1 MRHGGREGFG
11 KGQAPIMSAMNIPA
25 PIGAYIDTSAFHAD
39 VQYIESLWQRIPING
54 VDLPIIDIGQGEPLV
69 FVPIL
74 EHLEFVYARQIRAF
88 SQSRRVSLYRR
99 QENRTRFVCL
109 AERAAELLHVLDTL
123 GLEKVDLVGHGDAAM
138 VLFEFGIAH
147 PQRCRSLTIIAQA
160 ADYQIAPHPFIWLL
174 HELFLRLPVE
184 HFLPAWFL
192 RRLVVNYIVAQRP
205 SVGAGADEEEGMG
218 RLRRPPSPP
227 DPPPSVGA
235 GADEEERLG
244 RLRRPPSPQLPRQL
258 IEDQFRK
265 IALWPFVYKFSV
277 LPIIHS
283 FDVRQQLQRLTMP
296 ILLINRADDALSPE
310 AKTRWLAQ
318 HLPNCAGYHIVAG
331 GERVFMYAQSEQVN
345 KLMAAFLCE

>member
-1 MRHGGREGFG
+1 
-11 KGQAPIMSAMNIPA
+11 MNIPA
-25 PIGAYIDTSAFHAD
+25 LTGAYIDTSAFHAD

-54 VDLPIIDIGQGEPLV
+54 IDLPIIDIGQGEPLV

-88 SQSRRVSLYRR
+88 SQSRRVILYRR
-99 QENRTRFVCL
+99 QENRTRFVGL

-205 SVGAGADEEEGMG
+205 
-218 RLRRPPSPP
+218 PSPP
-227 DPPPSVGA
+227 DHHPSVGA
-235 GADEEERLG
+235 GADVEEGRG

-258 IEDQFRK
+258 IDEQFRK

-283 FDVRQQLQRLTMP
+283 FDVRQQLERLTMP

-318 HLPNCAGYHIVAG
+318 HLPNCTGYHVVTG
-331 GERVFMYAQSEQVN
+331 GERFFMYAQAEQVN
-345 KLMAAFLCE
+345 SLMAAFLEGKS